1 MEDGTERI
9 GQVVM
14 LLSGGPAMTILGYD
28 ENKQII
34 CAYFDKNHVC
44 HQVSLPVEVLKKYS

>member
-1 MEDGTERI
+1 MEESSVRI

-28 ENKQII
+28 ENRQII

-44 HQVSLPVEVLKKYS
+44 HQVSLPADVLKRYS